1 VNPFEDGMTSDA
13 FAYGGRPPA
22 PPDGRKIV
30 FVNRYYAPDHS
41 ATSQILTD
49 LAEHLA
55 RENFRVH
62 VICGDETYDGRAGLP
77 PQETLNG
84 VEIHRVT
91 SLGLGRASLL
101 RRGGDAASLY
111 AAMYREACRVLRRG
125 DILVAKTD
133 PPLLSV
139 PMARVAKRRGALL
152 INWLQD
158 LYPEVAAG
166 LGVGLAR
173 GSVGGVLTHLRDR
186 SLKAAAVNVVI
197 GELMRAR
204 LIAGGVHPAS
214 VALIQNW
221 AIEDGIIPVAPED
234 NPLRREWGLHD
245 KLVVGYSGNLGR
257 AHEFATLLDAAE
269 LLRDRDDLAYL
280 FIGGGH
286 HVEQLKQETLARGL
300 MDRFHFRPYQDRA
313 RLSQSLSAPDVH
325 WVSLRPEL
333 EGLIVPSK
341 FYGIAAAGRPTLAI
355 ARPGGEIPALLQKY
369 ECGLQA
375 TPGRPDQAAAAIR
388 QLAEPDYRARLGR
401 NAYAASRGEL
411 SKAFALQV
419 WVNLLTHDLASAQE
433 P

>member
-1 VNPFEDGMTSDA
+1 
-13 FAYGGRPPA
+13 
-22 PPDGRKIV
+22 V

-55 RENFRVH
+55 RSGFRVH
-62 VICGDETYDGRAGLP
+62 VICGDETYDGRAALP
-77 PQETLNG
+77 RHQTLNG
-84 VEIHRVT
+84 VEIHRIT

-139 PMARVAKRRGALL
+139 PMARAAKRRSALL

-158 LYPEVAAG
+158 LYPEVAQG

-173 GSVGGVLTHLRDR
+173 GPVGGVLTHLRDR
-186 SLKAAAVNVVI
+186 SLKAATINVAI

-204 LIAGGVHPAS
+204 LVSGGVHPGS

-221 AIEDGIIPVAPED
+221 AIEDGIAPVAPEA

-269 LLRDRDDLAYL
+269 LMRERRDLAYL

-286 HVEQLKQETLARGL
+286 YIEELKGEAEARGL
-300 MDRFHFRPYQDRA
+300 SDRFHFAPYQDRA
-313 RLSQSLSAPDVH
+313 QLSQSLSAPDVH
-325 WVSLRPEL
+325 WLSLRPEL

-355 ARPGGEIPALLQKY
+355 AKAGGEIPDLLHRY
-369 ECGLQA
+369 DCGVQA
-375 TPGRPDQAAAAIR
+375 TPGRPKEVVAALDR
-388 QLAEPDYRARLGR
+388 LADATYRSGLGR
-401 NAYAASRGEL
+401 NARAASRGAL
-411 SKAFALQV
+411 SKSVALQA
-419 WVNLLTHDLASAQE
+419 WVDLLRAI
-433 P
+433 